1 LPRVLKVTLHLTE
14 KKSEICI
21 HNHLTMRT
29 SLLSLPFALIVYSC
43 SSGSKDGEFELT
55 GNFSNANG
63 ETIYLE
69 KLASAQPVIVDS
81 AVLDEKGGFQ
91 FSGYT
96 PRIGFYRIKQ
106 NQQNFAMLVLDS
118 ADKVK
123 VSGNL
128 KDLGNTYK
136 VEGSKETRLFM
147 EYNEIAK
154 KRDLRLDSLNKL
166 WQSIMESRSMD
177 SKRMDSLSKV
187 FEAPYNNIVESS
199 NQEMIKKIDDNA
211 DMYSSIMAVQALEP
225 DKYPDIY
232 RKLDIGLTKKFPND
246 NNVKMFHD
254 VVSKI
259 QATTIGQLAP
269 EINLPSPAGENIAL
283 SSLKGKIV
291 LVDFWA
297 SWCGPCRKEM
307 PNVVKAYKKYKD
319 KGFEIFGV
327 SLDQDKDKWV
337 EAIKKDEITWPQVSD
352 LRQWKS
358 EAARIYNV
366 QGIPYTVLLDK
377 EGRIIAK
384 NLRGEELDKKLA
396 EVLN

>member
-1 LPRVLKVTLHLTE
+1 MHK
-14 KKSEICI
+14 
-21 HNHLTMRT
+21 
-29 SLLSLPFALIVYSC
+29 SLLFLPFALVLTSC
-43 SSGSKDGEFELT
+43 SQSSKSGDFELK
-55 GNFSNANG
+55 GNFSNSKG

-69 KLASAQPVIVDS
+69 KLASAQPVLVDS
-81 AVLDEKGGFQ
+81 TVVDENGDFEFK
-91 FSGYT
+91 GYT

-123 VSGNL
+123 VTGNL

-136 VEGSKETRLFM
+136 VDGSKETALFM
-147 EYNEIAK
+147 EYNDIAR

-166 WQSIMESRSMD
+166 WQSIMETRSMD

-187 FEAPYNNIVESS
+187 FEGPYNNIVESS
-199 NQEMIKKIDDNA
+199 NIAMIKKIDENS

-225 DKYPDIY
+225 DKYPEVY
-232 RKLDIGLTKKFPND
+232 RKLDIGLTKKYPND
-246 NNVKMFHD
+246 NNVRMFHD
-254 VVSKI
+254 VVSKM
-259 QATTIGQLAP
+259 QATTIGQPAP
-269 EINLPSPAGENIAL
+269 EINLPSPAGESVAL

-291 LVDFWA
+291 LIDFWA

-319 KGFEIFGV
+319 RGFEIFGV

-396 EVLN
+396 EVLK